1 MNDYTGAVAWRVIQW
16 ATGNVGAAAL
26 RAVARHPDLEL
37 VGVLVHDP
45 AKAGRD
51 AGELCGLDPLGVAAT
66 ADVEEILS
74 LDADCVLHMPLPSAR
89 IADDP
94 ERDLRDLCRVLE
106 SGKSAITTVG
116 YVYPRA
122 YGSDVVDCLEAAC
135 AAGRSSFH
143 GTGRNL
149 KILFIELL

>member
-1 MNDYTGAVAWRVIQW
+1 VIQW

-37 VGVLVHDP
+37 AGVLVHDP

-89 IADDP
+89 IGDDP
-94 ERDLRDLCRVLE
+94 ERDLADLCRVLE
-106 SGKSAITTVG
+106 SGKNAITTVG

-122 YGSDVVDCLEAAC
+122 YGSDVCEAAP
-135 AAGRSSFH
+135 GIRTFLDLPLV
-143 GTGRNL
+143 TGRHVVSDAPPVTR
-149 KILFIELL
+149 